1 MEPEI
6 TVIIVDDDFGSVQ
19 RLQDDLSAFSC
30 IRILDTAMTAEIGKK
45 QIIKYHPD
53 LVFLDVELPDM
64 SGFELLNDIQDDIQP
79 NLRIVFYTAYD
90 KYILDACF
98 SFRLSV
104 KTLFNG
110 GVGLPYRAFS
120 YERAERCHQHGEIV
134 AKNIESR
141 QSIRYPNGI
150 RPLDSPL

>member
-1 MEPEI
+1 M
-6 TVIIVDDDFGSVQ
+6 TTLDQSK

-90 KYILDACF
+90 KYILDALRASAF
-98 SFRLSV
+98 DYLL
-104 KTLFNG
+104 K
-110 GVGLPYRAFS
+110 PYLTEELASLIERS